1 MALLEVRNVKKVYTA
16 KLGAVKVQ
24 ALSDVNFSVEEGEYV
39 AIMGESGSG
48 KTTLL
53 NILASLDKATS
64 GQVLLRGKDLSEIR
78 HRDICAFRREHLGF
92 VFQDFNLLDTLTLK
106 DNIYLPLVLAGVDHR
121 EMEKRLQPLAGRLAI
136 TEILEKYPYEVSGG
150 QRQRAAV
157 CRALITEPDIILAD
171 EPTGA
176 LDSRAAG
183 KLLGLFG
190 EVNREGQTILM
201 VTHSVKEGDR
211 FVMRQDKV
219 RFSDYAEDYRLE
231 IITAPEYERIENRTV
246 DLQDNEVLLHCSGRD
261 YGYDSVD
268 FMGVKLQVKEELTS
282 FFPYPKAAD
291 NTFGACY
298 VMVVKDRQVQEQCV
312 RAWAEANGVT
322 EMETFLE
329 SDYRFIGI
337 VLAGEDAQKNAFL
350 GEFAQWCQSRP
361 GFFDLTDNVEDRR
374 NLGTMY
380 GALLFIGILFGLIFF
395 MCLIL
400 IMYYKQITEGYEDRN
415 SFDIMQKVGMSDR
428 EIRGTVR
435 RQILMVF
442 GLPLAGAVMH
452 TAAGM
457 VMVKGLMGAVS
468 FFRVDLLFWCTVG
481 VIIVFMAVYGVSYTM
496 TAKTYYRI
504 VRHE

>member
-1 MALLEVRNVKKVYTA
+1 MLVRYMAAHFFFVYNHLCKRKTYSTYGSLVSKRQTAAVQSKAVKKGVGYNMALLEVRNVKKVYTA

-201 VTHSVKEGDR
+201 VTHSVQAASHAGRVLFIKDGCVFHQIYKGGQSNEAMYR
-211 FVMRQDKV
+211 MI
-219 RFSDYAEDYRLE
+219 SDAL
-231 IITAPEYERIENRTV
+231 TV
-246 DLQDNEVLLHCSGRD
+246 LQTEAAAGNAADADLQ
-261 YGYDSVD
+261 
-268 FMGVKLQVKEELTS
+268 T
-282 FFPYPKAAD
+282 
-291 NTFGACY
+291 T
-298 VMVVKDRQVQEQCV
+298 VQTIER
-312 RAWAEANGVT
+312 RAV
-322 EMETFLE
+322 
-329 SDYRFIGI
+329 
-337 VLAGEDAQKNAFL
+337 
-350 GEFAQWCQSRP
+350 
-361 GFFDLTDNVEDRR
+361 
-374 NLGTMY
+374 
-380 GALLFIGILFGLIFF
+380 
-395 MCLIL
+395 
-400 IMYYKQITEGYEDRN
+400 
-415 SFDIMQKVGMSDR
+415 
-428 EIRGTVR
+428 
-435 RQILMVF
+435 
-442 GLPLAGAVMH
+442 
-452 TAAGM
+452 
-457 VMVKGLMGAVS
+457 
-468 FFRVDLLFWCTVG
+468 
-481 VIIVFMAVYGVSYTM
+481 
-496 TAKTYYRI
+496 
-504 VRHE
+504 